1 VRVRRIRW
9 IGAIARITPFTGAC
23 LISLA
28 GEGERQHGKLPA

>member
-1 VRVRRIRW
+1 LRRIRW
-9 IGAIARITPFTGAC
+9 NAAIARIVTFTGAC